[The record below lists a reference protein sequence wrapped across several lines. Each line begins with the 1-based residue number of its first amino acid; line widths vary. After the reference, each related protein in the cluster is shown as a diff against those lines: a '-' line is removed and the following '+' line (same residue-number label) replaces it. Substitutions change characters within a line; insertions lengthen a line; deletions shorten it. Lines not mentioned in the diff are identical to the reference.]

1 MTQQFSS
8 PVGQVFNLPSDEGQV
23 ENLPHEFR
31 WPKLVA
37 TRCDFTEQVEAAG
50 LLLARGEL
58 GESAKQ
64 FRSLLQIGLR
74 SHDTELTEAAC
85 HNLAAVYRQS
95 KQWDMAEIWQQ
106 QSLTRRLRH
115 SSESLQQSAD
125 ELGRLAC
132 DLTGCGCDAFL
143 KQDWELA
150 GSLWRRALAI
160 EEWRGSWEGQATD
173 SGNLGLLAAVQGRL
187 DDGIRW
193 LKQSLRLHRL
203 MLDAC
208 GEGTDLLN
216 LAELRRLQTK
226 YPRAIRP
233 LQRAIQCF
241 ERAEALPLRDLA
253 EQRLREVQRIVEIE
267 NLDPQLN

>member
-1 MTQQFSS
+1 MNQQFSS
-8 PVGQVFNLPSDEGQV
+8 PVGQVFNLPSDAGQV

-37 TRCDFTEQVEAAG
+37 TRCDFSEQVEAAG
-50 LLLARGEL
+50 RLLARGDL

-64 FRSLLQIGLR
+64 FRALLQIGLT
-74 SHDTELTEAAC
+74 SHDAELTESAC

-95 KQWDMAEIWQQ
+95 KQWDTAEIWQQ
-106 QSLTRRLRH
+106 QSLTRRMRH

-150 GSLWRRALAI
+150 ESLWRRALAI

-173 SGNLGLLAAVQGRL
+173 SGNLGLLAAAQGRL

-193 LKQSLRLHRL
+193 LNQSLRLHRL

-208 GEGTDLLN
+208 GEGTDLMN
-216 LAELRRLQTK
+216 LAELRRLQGK
-226 YPRAIRP
+226 FPRAIRS
-233 LQRAIQCF
+233 LRQAIPCF
-241 ERAEALPLRDLA
+241 ERAEAAPLRELA
-253 EQRLREVQRIVEIE
+253 ELRLREVQRIVAFET
-267 NLDPQLN
+267 LDPQLN

>member
-8 PVGQVFNLPSDEGQV
+8 PVGQVFNLPSDAGQV
-23 ENLPHEFR
+23 GNLPHEFR

-37 TRCDFTEQVEAAG
+37 TRCDFSERVEAAG

-58 GESAKQ
+58 GEAAKQ
-64 FRSLLQIGLR
+64 FRALLQIGLLNR
-74 SHDTELTEAAC
+74 DAELTEAAC

-95 KQWDMAEIWQQ
+95 KQWDTAEIWQQ
-106 QSLTRRLRH
+106 QSLTWRMRH
-115 SSESLQQSAD
+115 SAESVQQSAD

-150 GSLWRRALAI
+150 ESLWRRALAI
-160 EEWRGSWEGQATD
+160 EEWRGCWEGQATD
-173 SGNLGLLAAVQGRL
+173 SGNLGLLAAAQGRL

-203 MLDAC
+203 MLDGC
-208 GEGTDLLN
+208 GEGTDLMN
-216 LAELRRLQTK
+216 LAELRRLQGK
-226 YPRAIRP
+226 YPRAIRS
-233 LQRAIQCF
+233 LRQAVQCF
-241 ERAEALPLRDLA
+241 ERAEALPLRELA
-253 EQRLREVQRIVEIE
+253 ELRLREVQRIVAFET
-267 NLDPQLN
+267 LDPQLN

>member
-1 MTQQFSS
+1 VTQQSGI
-8 PVGQVFNLPSDEGQV
+8 PVGQVFNLSSSAAQV
-23 ENLPHEFR
+23 ESLPRESL
-31 WPKLVA
+31 WPKPVA
-37 TRCDFTEQVEAAG
+37 TRCDFGEQVEAAS

-64 FRSLLQIGLR
+64 FRALLQIGLMSR
-74 SHDTELTEAAC
+74 DAELTEAAC

-95 KQWDMAEIWQQ
+95 KQWDTAEIWQQ
-106 QSLTRRLRH
+106 QSLTRRMRH

-150 GSLWRRALAI
+150 ESLWRRALAI

-173 SGNLGLLAAVQGRL
+173 SGNLGLLAAAQGRL

-208 GEGTDLLN
+208 GEGTDWMN
-216 LAELRRLQTK
+216 LAELRRLQGK
-226 YPRAIRP
+226 LPRAIRS
-233 LQRAIQCF
+233 LRQAIECF
-241 ERAEALPLRDLA
+241 RHAEASPLCELA
-253 EQRLREVQRIVEIE
+253 ERRLREVQRIVALEA
-267 NLDPQLN
+267 LDPQLN

>member
-1 MTQQFSS
+1 MEDLPDESS
-8 PVGQVFNLPSDEGQV
+8 
-23 ENLPHEFR
+23 
-31 WPKLVA
+31 WPKLVV
-37 TRCDFTEQVEAAG
+37 TRGDFSEHMEAAG
-50 LLLARGEL
+50 QLLARGEL

-64 FRSLLQIGLR
+64 FRALLQNGLTD
-74 SHDTELTEAAC
+74 HDTELTESAC

-95 KQWDMAEIWQQ
+95 MQWDTAEIWQQ
-106 QSLTRRLRH
+106 QSVTWRMRH
-115 SSESLQQSAD
+115 ASKSPQQSAD

-150 GSLWRRALAI
+150 ESLWRRALAI

-173 SGNLGLLAAVQGRL
+173 SGNLGLLAAAQGRL

-193 LKQSLRLHRL
+193 LKQTLRLHRL

-216 LAELRRLQTK
+216 LAELRRLQGK
-226 YPRAIRP
+226 FPRAIR
-233 LQRAIQCF
+233 LLREAISCF
-241 ERAEALPLRDLA
+241 ERADALPLRNLA
-253 EQRLREVQRIVEIE
+253 EQRLHEVQRIVEIE
-267 NLDPQLN
+267 SLDPQLN